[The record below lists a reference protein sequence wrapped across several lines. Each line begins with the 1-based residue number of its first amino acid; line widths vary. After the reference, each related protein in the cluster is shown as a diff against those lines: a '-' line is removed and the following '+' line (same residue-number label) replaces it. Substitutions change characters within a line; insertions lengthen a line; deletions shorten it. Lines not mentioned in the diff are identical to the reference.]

1 VAAGQLKGVRT
12 NGAKKAR
19 HPREALFNGR
29 RPVKRGSSASH
40 SPQSLDSCLTGLPAV
55 ETRLA
60 GMTKVEVLR
69 LSKCICQGYFVQ
81 GGEEAGVETSWW
93 P

>member
-29 RPVKRGSSASH
+29 RPAKRGSSAASD

-55 ETRLA
+55 EKRA
-60 GMTKVEVLR
+60 SQE
-69 LSKCICQGYFVQ
+69 
-81 GGEEAGVETSWW
+81 
-93 P
+93 